1 MPMVAEAGRR
11 GDSAPERAMSSGFV
25 VGLEA
30 VSMRDVA
37 RVGGKNASLGELLQ
51 QLTRA
56 GVRAV
61 GGFATEVSAYSAF
74 VAANGLERTIA
85 AAMADYA
92 ARRVPLEQAGKRV
105 RDAML
110 AGTLP
115 AEVAAEIRAGYRELA
130 KARRERTP
138 SVAVRS
144 SATAEDLPDASFAGQ
159 QETFLNVRGEA
170 ALLDA
175 VRACF
180 ASLYTDRAISYREA
194 HGIDQVRVALSA
206 GVQPMVR
213 SDRGAAGVMFSV
225 DTETGFPGVVV
236 INAAY
241 GLGETVVQGSVD
253 PDEYRVFKPLLEQR
267 GCRPI
272 IERKLGRKERKL
284 VFGRRGAPTALRR
297 TSVAEQRAFVL
308 SDDELLELARAAV
321 AIERHYGKP
330 MDMEWARDGVTGE
343 LYVLQARPETVQA
356 HRAAAV
362 LETYKLKRA
371 GTRLV
376 TGAAVGEA
384 IAAGTVCLLR
394 SVEELGR
401 FVPGS
406 VLVTSTTDPDWVPV
420 MKLAAAVVT
429 DHGGRTSHA
438 AIVSRELGL
447 PAIVGT
453 GNATA
458 VLHDGATVTVS
469 CAEGDVGAVYEGRA
483 EIEKQSL
490 DLSAIPATR
499 TQVMLNVANPAAAFR
514 WWRLPAD
521 GVGLARIEF
530 IIGHDIRAHPLA
542 LVRRDAVQSPHER
555 RALDKL
561 TRGWAS
567 GEEYFVAKL
576 AAGVA
581 RIAAA
586 HYPRPVIVRTSDFK
600 TNEYARL
607 LGGAAFEPKEENPM
621 LGWRGASRYYTDYRD
636 GFALECRALKR
647 VREELGF
654 RNVIV
659 MIPFCRTPAEAD
671 AVLEVMRENGL
682 ERGKDG
688 LEVYV
693 MCEIPSNVVLAEQF
707 AARFDGFS
715 IGSNDLTQLVL
726 GVDRDSARLKGLFDE
741 GNEAVTRLIRSVIDT
756 AHNAGRKV
764 SLCGQAPSDKPAFVE
779 FLVDA
784 GIDSVSV
791 TPDSFVRVKTN
802 IADAVGKR
810 ASPTV
815 EAQ

>member
-1 MPMVAEAGRR
+1 VSEAYVT
-11 GDSAPERAMSSGFV
+11 A
-25 VGLEA
+25 LET
-30 VSMRDVA
+30 VSMRDVP

-51 QLTRA
+51 HLREA

-61 GGFATEVSAYSAF
+61 GGFATDVSAYAAF
-74 VAANGLERTIA
+74 VAANDLGGVIER
-85 AAMADYA
+85 AMSAYGA
-92 ARRVPLEQAGKRV
+92 GELPVEEAGKRV
-105 RDAML
+105 REAMR
-110 AGTLP
+110 AAVLP
-115 AEVAAEIRAGYRELA
+115 ASVADAVREAYRALG
-130 KARRERTP
+130 RERRQRVP
-138 SVAVRS
+138 AVAVRS
-144 SATAEDLPDASFAGQ
+144 SATAEDLPEASFAGQ

-180 ASLYTDRAISYREA
+180 ASLYTDRAISYRRNN
-194 HGIDQVRVALSA
+194 GIDQIRVALSA

-213 SDRGAAGVMFSV
+213 SDRGAAGVLFSV

-236 INAAY
+236 INAGY
-241 GLGETVVQGSVD
+241 GLGETIVQGSVD
-253 PDEYRVFKPLLEQR
+253 PDEYRVFKPLLGEPS
-267 GCRPI
+267 CRPI

-284 VFGRRGAPTALRR
+284 VYGRSGAATALRR
-297 TSVAEQRAFVL
+297 TTACERRAFVL
-308 SDDELLELARAAV
+308 TDVEVLELARAAV

-330 MDMEWARDGVTGE
+330 MDVEWAKDGLTGE

-356 HRAAAV
+356 RRMATA
-362 LETYKLKRA
+362 LTTYKLTQR
-371 GTRLV
+371 GERLLS
-376 TGAAVGEA
+376 GAAVGEA
-384 IAAGTVCLLR
+384 IASGPVCVLA
-394 SVEELGR
+394 SAAEIGR

-406 VLVTSTTDPDWVPV
+406 VLVTSITDPDWVPI

-453 GNATA
+453 GTATSA
-458 VLHDGATVTVS
+458 LRDGDVVTVS
-469 CAEGDVGAVYEGRA
+469 CAEGDVGNVYAGRV
-483 EIEKQSL
+483 EFEKQSL
-490 DLSAIPATR
+490 DTAAIPSTR
-499 TQVMLNVANPAAAFR
+499 TKVMLNVANPSAAFR

-542 LVRRDAVQSPHER
+542 LVRPEAVLSRRER
-555 RALDKL
+555 GAIEKL
-561 TRGWAS
+561 TRDWPSAQ
-567 GEEYFVAKL
+567 EYFVAKL
-576 AAGVA
+576 ASGIA

-654 RNVIV
+654 SNVIV

-671 AVLEVMRENGL
+671 AVLQVMAENGL
-682 ERGKDG
+682 RRGEAG

-726 GVDRDSARLKGLFDE
+726 GVDRDSARLKSLFDE
-741 GNEAVTRLIRSVIDT
+741 NSEAVTRLIREVIEK
-756 AHNAGRKV
+756 AHAAGRKV
-764 SLCGQAPSDKPAFVE
+764 SLCGQAPSDKPEFVE
-779 FLVDA
+779 FLVAA

-791 TPDSFVRVKTN
+791 TPDSFVRVKANVAT
-802 IADAVGKR
+802 AEKTR
-810 ASPTV
+810 
-815 EAQ
+815 

>member
-1 MPMVAEAGRR
+1 VTVAETERHADNPEPE
-11 GDSAPERAMSSGFV
+11 GDTGARLV
-25 VGLEA
+25 VALDA

-61 GGFATEVSAYSAF
+61 GGFATEVSAYARF
-74 VAANGLERTIA
+74 VAANGLEPVIA

-92 ARRVPLEQAGKRV
+92 ARRIPLDQAGVRV

-110 AGTLP
+110 GGTLP
-115 AEVAAEIRAGYRELA
+115 AELADAIRAAYRALA
-130 KARRERTP
+130 KARGERAP
-138 SVAVRS
+138 AVAVRS

-213 SDRGAAGVMFSV
+213 ADRGAAGVMFSV

-253 PDEYRVFKPLLEQR
+253 PDEYLVFKPLLEQH

-272 IERKLGRKERKL
+272 IERTVGRKERKL
-284 VFGRRGAPTALRR
+284 VYGRRGAATDLRR
-297 TSVAEQRAFVL
+297 TSAREQRALVL
-308 SDDELLELARAAV
+308 DDDEVLELARAAV

-330 MDMEWARDGVTGE
+330 MDMEWAKDGVSGE
-343 LYVLQARPETVQA
+343 LFVLQARPETVQA
-356 HRAAAV
+356 RRSAAQ
-362 LETYKLKRA
+362 LESYRLKHA
-371 GTRLV
+371 GVRLL

-384 IAAGTVCLLR
+384 IAAGTVCVLR
-394 SVEELGR
+394 GAEEIGR

-406 VLVTSTTDPDWVPV
+406 VLVTSTTDPDWVPI

-453 GNATA
+453 GHATA
-458 VLHDGATVTVS
+458 TLRDGATVTVS
-469 CAEGDVGAVYEGRA
+469 CAEGDTGVVYEGRA
-483 EIEKQSL
+483 EFEKQSL
-490 DLSAIPATR
+490 DTSSIPATR
-499 TQVMLNVANPAAAFR
+499 TQVLLNVANPAAAFR
-514 WWRLPAD
+514 WWKLPAD
-521 GVGLARIEF
+521 GIGLARIEF
-530 IIGHDIRAHPLA
+530 IIGHDIKAHPLA
-542 LVRRDAVQSPHER
+542 LVRPEAVTSSGER
-555 RALDKL
+555 KALQKL
-561 TRGWAS
+561 TRGWPS
-567 GEEYFVAKL
+567 GQEYFVSKL
-576 AAGVA
+576 ASGIA
-581 RIAAA
+581 RLAAA

-621 LGWRGASRYYTDYRD
+621 LGWRGASRYYTEYRD
-636 GFALECRALKR
+636 GFALECRALAR

-671 AVLEVMRENGL
+671 AVLEVMRDNGL
-682 ERGKDG
+682 ERGKNG

-726 GVDRDSARLKGLFDE
+726 GVDRDSARLKSLFDE
-741 GNEAVTRLIRSVIDT
+741 SDEAVTRLIRSVIDT
-756 AHNAGRKV
+756 AHRAGRKV
-764 SLCGQAPSDKPAFVE
+764 GLCGQAPSDKPAFVE
-779 FLVDA
+779 FLVAA

-791 TPDSFVRVKTN
+791 TADSFVRVKAN
-802 IADAVGKR
+802 VAAAER
-810 ASPTV
+810 
-815 EAQ
+815 EALRR

>member
-1 MPMVAEAGRR
+1 
-11 GDSAPERAMSSGFV
+11 
-25 VGLEA
+25 
-30 VSMRDVA
+30 
-37 RVGGKNASLGELLQ
+37 
-51 QLTRA
+51 
-56 GVRAV
+56 
-61 GGFATEVSAYSAF
+61 
-74 VAANGLERTIA
+74 
-85 AAMADYA
+85 
-92 ARRVPLEQAGKRV
+92 RVPLERAGKRV
-105 RDAML
+105 RDAVL
-110 AGTLP
+110 AGAMPP
-115 AEVAAEIRAGYRELA
+115 AVADAIRSAYRSLAAERHERAPA
-130 KARRERTP
+130 
-138 SVAVRS
+138 VAVRS
-144 SATAEDLPDASFAGQ
+144 SATAEDLPEASFAGQ
-159 QETFLNVRGEA
+159 QETFLNVRGED
-170 ALLDA
+170 ALVDA

-180 ASLYTDRAISYREA
+180 ASLYTDRAISYREN

-213 SDRGAAGVMFSV
+213 SDRGGAGVMFSV
-225 DTETGFPGVVV
+225 DTETGFPDVVV
-236 INAAY
+236 INAGY

-253 PDEYRVFKPLLEQR
+253 PDEYRVFKPLLADR
-267 GCRPI
+267 SCRPI
-272 IERKLGRKERKL
+272 VERKLGRKEQKL
-284 VFGRRGAPTALRR
+284 VYGRRGAATDRR
-297 TSVAEQRAFVL
+297 GTSGRERRAFVL
-308 SDDELLELARAAV
+308 TDGEVLELARAAV

-330 MDMEWARDGVTGE
+330 MDMEWAKDGITGE

-356 HRAAAV
+356 RRAAGQ
-362 LETYKLKRA
+362 LETYKVKSA
-371 GTRLV
+371 GARLL

-384 IAAGTVCLLR
+384 VAAGPVCVLR
-394 SVEELGR
+394 SAAEIER

-406 VLVTSTTDPDWVPV
+406 VLVTSITDPDWVPV

-447 PAIVGT
+447 PAIVGAGT
-453 GNATA
+453 ATA
-458 VLHDGATVTVS
+458 TLRDGATVTVS
-469 CAEGDVGAVYEGRA
+469 CAEGDVGVVYEGRA
-483 EIEKQSL
+483 EFDRELL
-490 DLSAIPATR
+490 DTASIPATR
-499 TQVMLNVANPAAAFR
+499 TQVLLNVANPAAAFR

-521 GVGLARIEF
+521 GVGLARMEF
-530 IIGHDIRAHPLA
+530 IIGHDIKAHPLA
-542 LVRRDAVQSPHER
+542 LIRPGLVSPRDR
-555 RALDKL
+555 RAIEKL
-561 TRGWAS
+561 THGSAS

-576 AAGVA
+576 AAGIA

-647 VREELGF
+647 VREEVGL
-654 RNVIV
+654 RNVVV

-671 AVLEVMRENGL
+671 AVLEVMRANGL

-726 GVDRDSARLKGLFDE
+726 GVDRDSAPLKGLFDE
-741 GNEAVTRLIRSVIDT
+741 GNEAVTRLIRSVIET
-756 AHNAGRKV
+756 AHKAGRKV

-779 FLVDA
+779 FLVEA

-791 TPDSFVRVKTN
+791 TPDSFVRVKAN
-802 IADAVGKR
+802 VAAAERRSG
-810 ASPTV
+810 
-815 EAQ
+815 

>member
-1 MPMVAEAGRR
+1 
-11 GDSAPERAMSSGFV
+11 
-25 VGLEA
+25 
-30 VSMRDVA
+30 MRDVA

-51 QLTRA
+51 HLNRA

-61 GGFATEVSAYSAF
+61 GGFATDVSAYAAF
-74 VAANGLERTIA
+74 LAANGLERVIESSMTA
-85 AAMADYA
+85 YRGRQLSLD
-92 ARRVPLEQAGKRV
+92 EAGMRV

-110 AGTLP
+110 KAVLP
-115 AEVAAEIRAGYRELA
+115 PAVADAIRQAYRELA
-130 KARRERTP
+130 HARGERAP
-138 SVAVRS
+138 AVAVRS
-144 SATAEDLPDASFAGQ
+144 SATAEDLPEASFAGQ
-159 QETFLNVRGEA
+159 QETYLNVRGEA

-180 ASLYTDRAISYREA
+180 ASLYTDRAISYRENN
-194 HGIDQVRVALSA
+194 GIDQIRIALSA

-213 SDRGAAGVMFSV
+213 SDRGGAGVMFSV

-236 INAAY
+236 IDASY
-241 GLGETVVQGSVD
+241 GLGETVVQGIVD
-253 PDEYRVFKPLLEQR
+253 PDEYRVFKPLLAD
-267 GCRPI
+267 GKFRPI
-272 IERKLGRKERKL
+272 VERKLGRKEQKL
-284 VFGRRGAPTALRR
+284 VYGRRGSATDLRR
-297 TSVAEQRAFVL
+297 TTSRERRAFVL
-308 SDDELLELARAAV
+308 TDDEVLELARAAV
-321 AIERHYGKP
+321 AIESHYDKA
-330 MDMEWARDGVTGE
+330 MDIEWAKDGLTGE

-356 HRAAAV
+356 RRAITE
-362 LETYKLKRA
+362 LTTYKLERA
-371 GTRLV
+371 GERLL

-384 IAAGTVCLLR
+384 IAVAPVCVLR
-394 SVEELGR
+394 SAGEIGR

-406 VLVTSTTDPDWVPV
+406 VLVTSSTDPDWVPI

-453 GNATA
+453 ATA
-458 VLHDGATVTVS
+458 TSALRDGDVVTVS
-469 CAEGDVGAVYEGRA
+469 CAEGDVGNVYAGRA
-483 EIEKQSL
+483 DFEKQKL
-490 DLSAIPATR
+490 DTGRIPATR
-499 TQVMLNVANPAAAFR
+499 TKVMLNVANPAAAFR

-530 IIGHDIRAHPLA
+530 IIGHDIKAHPLA
-542 LVRRDAVQSPHER
+542 LARPETVTSRRDRNAIE
-555 RALDKL
+555 KL
-561 TRGWAS
+561 TRGWPSPQEYFISKLAS
-567 GEEYFVAKL
+567 GI
-576 AAGVA
+576 A

-586 HYPRPVIVRTSDFK
+586 HHPRPVIVRTSDFK

-607 LGGAAFEPKEENPM
+607 TGGAAFEPKEENPM

-647 VREELGF
+647 VREELGL

-659 MIPFCRTPAEAD
+659 MIPFCRTPDEAD
-671 AVLEVMRENGL
+671 AVLRVMADNGL
-682 ERGKDG
+682 ERGKED

-726 GVDRDSARLKGLFDE
+726 GVDRDSARLKSLFDE
-741 GNEAVTRLIRSVIDT
+741 SNEAVTRLIRSVIET
-756 AHNAGRKV
+756 AHEMGRKV

-779 FLVDA
+779 FLVGE

-791 TPDSFVRVKTN
+791 TPDSFVRVKAN
-802 IADAVGKR
+802 VAAAEQARFASERIA
-810 ASPTV
+810 
-815 EAQ
+815 

>member
-1 MPMVAEAGRR
+1 VSPPYVVA
-11 GDSAPERAMSSGFV
+11 
-25 VGLEA
+25 LET

-51 QLTRA
+51 NLNEA

-61 GGFATEVSAYSAF
+61 GGFATD
-74 VAANGLERTIA
+74 VAAYAAFLAANDLAQVIE
-85 AAMADYA
+85 AAMSAYA
-92 ARRVPLEQAGKRV
+92 ARESSLEDAGKRV

-110 AGTLP
+110 AAALP
-115 AEVAAEIRAGYRELA
+115 PAVVDAIRQAYRELA
-130 KARRERTP
+130 HSRAERTP
-138 SVAVRS
+138 AVAVRS
-144 SATAEDLPDASFAGQ
+144 SATAEDLPEASFAGQ

-175 VRACF
+175 VRGCF
-180 ASLYTDRAISYREA
+180 ASLYTDRAISYREN

-213 SDRGAAGVMFSV
+213 SDLGGAGVMFSV
-225 DTETGFPGVVV
+225 DTETGFPGIVV
-236 INAAY
+236 INGSY

-253 PDEYRVFKPLLEQR
+253 PDEYRVFKPLLADR
-267 GCRPI
+267 ACRPI
-272 IERKLGRKERKL
+272 VERTLGGKEQKL
-284 VFGRRGAPTALRR
+284 VYGRRGAATDLRPTSSRER
-297 TSVAEQRAFVL
+297 RAFVL
-308 SDDELLELARAAV
+308 TDDEVLELARAAA
-321 AIERHYGKP
+321 AIESHYGRP
-330 MDMEWARDGVTGE
+330 MDMEWAKDGRTGE
-343 LYVLQARPETVQA
+343 IFVLQARPETVQA
-356 HRAAAV
+356 RRTATQF
-362 LETYKLKRA
+362 ETYKLVSA
-371 GTRLV
+371 GEKLL

-384 IAAGTVCLLR
+384 IAAGPVCVLR
-394 SVEELGR
+394 SAREIAK

-406 VLVTSTTDPDWVPV
+406 VLVTSSTDPDWVPI
-420 MKLAAAVVT
+420 MKRAAAVVT

-453 GNATA
+453 GTATA
-458 VLHDGATVTVS
+458 VLNDGEAVTVS
-469 CAEGDVGAVYEGRA
+469 CAEGATGSVYAGTA
-483 EIEKQSL
+483 EFEKRSL
-490 DLSAIPATR
+490 DMASVPSTR
-499 TQVMLNVANPAAAFR
+499 TQVLLNVANPAAAFR

-530 IIGHDIRAHPLA
+530 IIGHDIKAHPLA
-542 LVRRDAVQSPHER
+542 LVRPDAIASRGDRKAIE
-555 RALDKL
+555 KL
-561 TRGWAS
+561 TRNWPS
-567 GEEYFVAKL
+567 PQEYFVAKL
-576 AAGVA
+576 TSGIA

-600 TNEYARL
+600 TNEYAQL
-607 LGGAAFEPKEENPM
+607 LGGMAFEPKEENPM

-659 MIPFCRTPAEAD
+659 MIPFCRTPEEAD
-671 AVLEVMRENGL
+671 AVLRVMAENGL
-682 ERGKDG
+682 ERGKEG

-707 AARFDGFS
+707 AERFDGFS

-726 GVDRDSARLKGLFDE
+726 GVDRDSARLKDLFDE
-741 GNEAVTRLIRSVIDT
+741 GNEAVTRMIRSVIE
-756 AHNAGRKV
+756 AGHKAGRKV

-779 FLVDA
+779 FLVAA

-791 TPDSFVRVKTN
+791 TADSFVRVKGN
-802 IADAVGKR
+802 VAAAER
-810 ASPTV
+810 ARYSSVT
-815 EAQ
+815 

>member
-1 MPMVAEAGRR
+1 MMVEAARPCA
-11 GDSAPERAMSSGFV
+11 DASALPMSSRFV
-25 VGLEA
+25 VALDS
-30 VSMRDVA
+30 VSRRDVA

-61 GGFATEVSAYSAF
+61 GGFATD
-74 VAANGLERTIA
+74 VAAYAAFLVANDLERTIA
-85 AAMADYA
+85 SAMTDYA
-92 ARRVPLEQAGKRV
+92 ARRVPLEEAGKRV
-105 RDAML
+105 RDAMR
-110 AGTLP
+110 ACPLP
-115 AEVAAEIRAGYRELA
+115 PAVADDIRAAYRALA
-130 KARRERTP
+130 VAHAARSP
-138 SVAVRS
+138 AVAVRS
-144 SATAEDLPDASFAGQ
+144 SATAEDLPEASFAGQ
-159 QETFLNVRGEA
+159 QETYLNVRGED

-194 HGIDQVRVALSA
+194 HGIDQIRVALSV

-213 SDRGAAGVMFSV
+213 SDRGGAGVMFSV

-253 PDEYRVFKPLLEQR
+253 PDEYRVFKPLLEQG
-267 GCRPI
+267 GCKPI
-272 IERKLGRKERKL
+272 IESKLGRKERKL
-284 VFGRRGAPTALRR
+284 VYGRLGTATALRR
-297 TSVAEQRAFVL
+297 TSTKERRAFVL
-308 SDDELLELARAAV
+308 TDDEVLELARAAV
-321 AIERHYGKP
+321 AIERHYGGP
-330 MDMEWARDGVTGE
+330 MDMEWAKDGNNGL

-356 HRAAAV
+356 RRSDV
-362 LETYKLKRA
+362 RLETYKLKNA
-371 GTRLV
+371 GERLL
-376 TGAAVGEA
+376 TGAAVGES
-384 IAAGTVCLLR
+384 IAVGKVCLLR
-394 SVEELGR
+394 SVEDIGR
-401 FVPGS
+401 FTPGS
-406 VLVTSTTDPDWVPV
+406 VLVAPTTDPDWVPV

-453 GNATA
+453 GFATA
-458 VLHDGATVTVS
+458 KLRDGADVTVS
-469 CAEGDVGAVYEGRA
+469 CAEGDMGVVYDGRA
-483 EIEKQSL
+483 EFEKQTL
-490 DLSAIPATR
+490 DTASIPATR
-499 TQVMLNVANPAAAFR
+499 TQVLLNVANPAAAFR
-514 WWRLPAD
+514 WWRLPTD

-530 IIGHDIRAHPLA
+530 IISHDIKAHPLA
-542 LVRRDAVQSPHER
+542 LVRPDAVASARER
-555 RALDKL
+555 RALAKL
-561 TRGWAS
+561 TDGWPSAQ
-567 GEEYFVAKL
+567 EYFVAKL
-576 AAGVA
+576 AAGIA

-647 VREELGF
+647 VRDELGL

-671 AVLEVMRENGL
+671 EVLAVMLENGL

-693 MCEIPSNVVLAEQF
+693 MCEIPSNVVLAGEF

-726 GVDRDSARLKGLFDE
+726 GVDRDSARLKSLFDE
-741 GNEAVTRLIRSVIDT
+741 SNEAVTRLIRSVIEA
-756 AHNAGRKV
+756 AHKAGRKV

-779 FLVDA
+779 FLVEA

-791 TPDSFVRVKTN
+791 TADSFVRVKAN
-802 IADAVGKR
+802 VAAAEAKR
-810 ASPTV
+810 HH
-815 EAQ
+815 

>member
-1 MPMVAEAGRR
+1 
-11 GDSAPERAMSSGFV
+11 
-25 VGLEA
+25 
-30 VSMRDVA
+30 MRDVPQ
-37 RVGGKNASLGELLQ
+37 VGGKNASLGELLQ
-51 QLTRA
+51 HLSRA

-61 GGFATEVSAYSAF
+61 GGFATTVPAYAEF
-74 VAANGLERTIA
+74 LAANGLDGVIE
-85 AAMADYA
+85 AAMTAYG
-92 ARRVPLEQAGKRV
+92 ARQLSLGEAGKRV
-105 RDAML
+105 REAML
-110 AGTLP
+110 AAVLP
-115 AEVAAEIRAGYRELA
+115 PAVTDAIRQAYRSLA
-130 KARRERTP
+130 TARQERAP
-138 SVAVRS
+138 AVAVRS
-144 SATAEDLPDASFAGQ
+144 SATAEDLPEASFAGQ

-175 VRACF
+175 VRGCF
-180 ASLYTDRAISYREA
+180 ASLYTDRAISYREN
-194 HGIDQVRVALSA
+194 HGIDQIRVALSA

-213 SDRGAAGVMFSV
+213 SDCGGAGVMFSV

-236 INAAY
+236 INAGY
-241 GLGETVVQGSVD
+241 GLGETVVQGTVD
-253 PDEYRVFKPLLEQR
+253 PDEHRVFKPLLAEH

-272 IERKLGRKERKL
+272 IERKLGRKEHKL
-284 VFGRRGAPTALRR
+284 VYGRRGAATDLRR
-297 TSVAEQRAFVL
+297 TSSRERHAFVL
-308 SDDELLELARAAV
+308 TDDEVLELARAAV

-330 MDMEWARDGVTGE
+330 MDMEWAKDGRTGE

-356 HRAAAV
+356 RRV
-362 LETYKLKRA
+362 LTELTTYKLAQA
-371 GTRLV
+371 GERLL

-384 IAAGTVCLLR
+384 IAAGAVCVLQ
-394 SVEELGR
+394 SAGEIGR

-406 VLVTSTTDPDWVPV
+406 VLVTSNTDPDWVPI

-453 GNATA
+453 GSATSA
-458 VLHDGATVTVS
+458 LRDGDIVTVS
-469 CAEGDVGAVYEGRA
+469 CAEGDVGNVYAGRA
-483 EIEKQSL
+483 EFEMQVL
-490 DLSAIPATR
+490 DTAAIPATR
-499 TQVMLNVANPAAAFR
+499 TKVMLNVANPSAAFR

-530 IIGHDIRAHPLA
+530 IIGHDIKAHPLA
-542 LVRRDAVQSPHER
+542 LARPEAVASRRER
-555 RALDKL
+555 STIEKL
-561 TRGWAS
+561 ARGWPS
-567 GEEYFVAKL
+567 PQEYFVAKL
-576 AAGVA
+576 ASGIA

-586 HYPRPVIVRTSDFK
+586 HHPRPVIVRTSDFK

-659 MIPFCRTPAEAD
+659 MIPFCRTPEEAD
-671 AVLEVMRENGL
+671 AVLSVMADNGL
-682 ERGKDG
+682 ARGKEG

-726 GVDRDSARLKGLFDE
+726 GVDRDSARLKSLFDE
-741 GNEAVTRLIRSVIDT
+741 SNEAVTRLIRSVIET
-756 AHNAGRKV
+756 AHKAGRNV
-764 SLCGQAPSDKPAFVE
+764 GLCGQAPSDKPAFVE
-779 FLVDA
+779 FLVSA

-791 TPDSFVRVKTN
+791 TADSFVRVKAN
-802 IADAVGKR
+802 VAAAER
-810 ASPTV
+810 MRFSREPT
-815 EAQ
+815 A